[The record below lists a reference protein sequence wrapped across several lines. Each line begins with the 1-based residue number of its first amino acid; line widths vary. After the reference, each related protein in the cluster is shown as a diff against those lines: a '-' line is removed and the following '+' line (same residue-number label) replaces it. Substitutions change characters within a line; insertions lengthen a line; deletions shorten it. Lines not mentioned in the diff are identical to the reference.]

1 MNNPYEFFHLFF
13 KMDLLFTLVEWLIYL
28 AVFFIIAAVIIAV
41 LPEDL
46 ARRNN
51 LFYSLW
57 KIGKNIHKNMEKQS
71 KEWEKGA
78 KLDINFNFS
87 SFSSSIVEVLKSFEP
102 ETFSSEQELEKQ
114 LTQFLKGQ
122 GFQVERQINIG
133 PKERIDLKVSDGFQ
147 TYYVEIKEINSKS
160 TIDRAVGQVERYL
173 QYISPYQLVFLAL
186 ITKNVDIKDLD
197 LIKQKG
203 VEVVEIKTVAKKSNN
218 NRKSKTINISIKV

>member
-1 MNNPYEFFHLFF
+1 ME
-13 KMDLLFTLVEWLIYL
+13 LLFTLVEWLIYL

>member
-1 MNNPYEFFHLFF
+1 
-13 KMDLLFTLVEWLIYL
+13 MDLLFTLVEWLIYL